1 MFQTKDILSTEVFR
15 RFWIQIT
22 EDQTQLMIEVGRD
35 EESKAF
41 MSRTWFVGSEPIP
54 WSDISHVGFT
64 SYRAPHDQSV
74 TEMKF
79 ITPSNIFLRLHFSL
93 TYSMTC

>member
-1 MFQTKDILSTEVFR
+1 MFQTKDILSAEVFR

-35 EESKAF
+35 EESTAF

-54 WSDISHVGFT
+54 WSDISYVGFS
-64 SYRAPHDQSV
+64 SYFSL
-74 TEMKF
+74 TEVKF
-79 ITPSNIFLRLHFSL
+79 ITPSNIFLRLQLSL